1 MRCGTASGLGQA
13 DADAEDVCL
22 VAVAFTNVG
31 AEAETFSGTTD
42 QPGPTWRLVGYDA
55 QAREFHGHGRLE
67 PSTPPGASG
76 TTELV
81 FDVPTGLHLDRVLIG
96 DAMVDLTGAG

>member
-1 MRCGTASGLGQA
+1 MRCGNASGLGQP
-13 DADAEDVCL
+13 DPDSEDVCL
-22 VAVAFTNVG
+22 VAVAFTNHG
-31 AEAETFSGTTD
+31 PGAETFSGTAD

-55 QAREFHGHGRLE
+55 QAGEFHGHVPLAA
-67 PSTPPGASG
+67 PTPAGASG

-81 FDVPTGLHLDRVLIG
+81 FDVPKGLRLNRVLIG